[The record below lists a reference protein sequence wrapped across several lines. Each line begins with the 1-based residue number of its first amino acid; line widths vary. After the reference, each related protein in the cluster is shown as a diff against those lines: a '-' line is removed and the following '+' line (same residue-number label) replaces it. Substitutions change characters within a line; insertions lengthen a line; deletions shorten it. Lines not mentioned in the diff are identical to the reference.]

1 MLGILLI
8 SHGKYAEAFKESLK
22 MIVGQVN
29 NVYSVGLEPTDGP
42 QEFKEKLKNI
52 EKSLISYDEVVIF
65 SDLLGGSPSN
75 TAFQYFLSDNKFKF
89 ITGMNFAM
97 VLSTILSEDSTI
109 ENIIQNGKDAIV
121 DLRDF
126 ANSISFSNDE
136 D

>member
-75 TAFQYFLSDNKFKF
+75 TAFQYFLNNNKFKF

-126 ANSISFSNDE
+126 ANSMSFSDDE